1 MVVLSTERLMLR
13 RLQKEDL
20 SPLFALYRDPDVRR
34 YFPEKTLTLEQTRDE
49 LEWFLYGHPRNR
61 QLGLW
66 ATIEK
71 STGSFLGRCG
81 LLPWT
86 IDGRQEVE
94 LAFLIDKRRWGEGF
108 ATEAASGIIEHAR
121 ERLSLQRV
129 ICLIMPGN
137 VASRRVAQKVGM
149 AFERDYEDEFGPCEI
164 WARSLCR
171 QGVIGQTAS

>member
-1 MVVLSTERLMLR
+1 VVVLSTERLTLR
-13 RLQKEDL
+13 RLQRDDL
-20 SPLFALYRDPDVRR
+20 APLFALYRDPDIRM

-49 LEWFLYGHPRNR
+49 LEWFLGGHPKNP
-61 QLGLW
+61 QIGLW

-86 IDGRQEVE
+86 IDGKQEVE

-108 ATEAASGIIEHAR
+108 ATEAAKGIIEYAR
-121 ERLSLQRV
+121 DRLGLKRL

-137 VASRRVAQKVGM
+137 VASMRVAQRVGM
-149 AFERDYEDEFGPCEI
+149 AFDRTHHDEFGVCEI
-164 WARSLCR
+164 WARSL
-171 QGVIGQTAS
+171 G